1 MPNTEVQ
8 DFLFLSHLVHSGE
21 YNIRIRWGDVFEVLE
36 KILKGNVR
44 SCCNVV
50 LERGYTNGCDNDD
63 PFMLLRT
70 PPSLSEQARGK
81 LLSRLLEMVRQND
94 FALNVAT
101 LLYLQQSLMMGILES
116 FYDHA
121 IDFVDTPQDR
131 VLISMV
137 TSPRFLQNEAVAAF
151 FGKHLDDIDNDLA
164 PLHRYLDKPWFLE
177 LLLIIK
183 NGYYGNGN
191 FNYIDTLESTFR
203 ASFIEGILDL
213 IHRGHLVKLLV
224 RLKSF
229 LSDEKVREKIR
240 GFVRR
245 TETEAKLRQLYDWLS
260 IGNDLAIGLEFLVG
274 SICFL
279 PARNEHLGVW
289 LFIGG
294 SSQLLIR
301 PLIAIARKAHLSRL
315 YRRKIKF

>member
-81 LLSRLLEMVRQND
+81 LLSRLLEMVRQTD

-137 TSPRFLQNEAVAAF
+137 TSPRFLQNEEVAAF
-151 FGKHLDDIDNDLA
+151 FEKHLDDFDIDLA
-164 PLHRYLDKPWFLE
+164 PLHRYLD
-177 LLLIIK
+177 
-183 NGYYGNGN
+183 
-191 FNYIDTLESTFR
+191 
-203 ASFIEGILDL
+203 
-213 IHRGHLVKLLV
+213 
-224 RLKSF
+224 
-229 LSDEKVREKIR
+229 
-240 GFVRR
+240 
-245 TETEAKLRQLYDWLS
+245 
-260 IGNDLAIGLEFLVG
+260 
-274 SICFL
+274 
-279 PARNEHLGVW
+279 
-289 LFIGG
+289 
-294 SSQLLIR
+294 
-301 PLIAIARKAHLSRL
+301 
-315 YRRKIKF
+315 